1 MTTRATALLRSIE
14 SSLTRLGLDRID
26 LVYVHDPEDHM
37 DEALTQA
44 FPALAELRDQ
54 GVVGAIGAGMN
65 FVEPLRR
72 VVAEADVDAVM
83 VAGRYTLLD
92 RSALTL
98 LEDCRARNV
107 SVVAAA
113 PFNSGLLARPWPSAN
128 APVRLPTGDRT
139 SARACPHLRD
149 DLHRHTA
156 LSFRR

>member
-1 MTTRATALLRSIE
+1 MANPSPAGSDLDSGGFEVPDDLTRRRDYSRDGVLRSIE
-14 SSLTRLGLDRID
+14 SSLTRLGLDRVD
-26 LVYVHDPEDHM
+26 VVYVHDPEDHM

-92 RSALTL
+92 RSASTL
-98 LEDCRARNV
+98 LEDCHARNV

-113 PFNSGLLARPWPSAN
+113 RSTLVCSRGPGRRR
-128 APVRLPTGDRT
+128 APGSTMSR
-139 SARACPHLRD
+139 
-149 DLHRHTA
+149 
-156 LSFRR
+156 